1 MFISVGS
8 VAVQRRRDHAIS
20 VRKERREAVM
30 RTKRLCRVGVSSD
43 DTDVSVDDGDMVMD
57 EEEQSVLEEQT
68 VKSVEELKLAVAYQY
83 VILYYTSSFL
93 LN

>member
-68 VKSVEELKLAVAYQY
+68 VKSVEELKLAIAYQY